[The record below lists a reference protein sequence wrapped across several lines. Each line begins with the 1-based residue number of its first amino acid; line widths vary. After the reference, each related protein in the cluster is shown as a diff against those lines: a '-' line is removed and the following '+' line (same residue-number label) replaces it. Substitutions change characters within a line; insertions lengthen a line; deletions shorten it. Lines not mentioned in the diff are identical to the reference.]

1 VTRNLECGDLSPLWL
16 KRRQGGALQKTN
28 MKRLILLIIVVVIGG
43 GAALGA
49 WTYSDLHKPF
59 AHTKTGQ
66 YIEIPKG
73 TSPSIIVHKLATEG
87 IIKHEWP
94 LKLYLKVSGKG
105 STLKAGEYDFPSP
118 ISPIGVLSKLQ
129 QGERRLNRLT
139 IIEGWTRWDIARAMM
154 EVPELKLE
162 SEGQALDLM
171 NNINLISDLD
181 PEAKN
186 LEGYLFPDTYEFS
199 PETTPAQLIEM
210 MVKRFRNVWKPDW
223 TERARSLSFSP
234 RQIVTTASIIE
245 TEAKLAAERP
255 LVASVIYNRLK
266 KNIPLAVDSSVI
278 YASKLEGKWRYDG
291 KVYRS
296 DIERRSPYN
305 TRIYA
310 GLPPGPVASPG
321 ESSLKAAL
329 NPASSE
335 YLYYVRNPDRDDG
348 AHNFY
353 SNGAEFETGVQA
365 LRKWERERDARQ

>member
-1 VTRNLECGDLSPLWL
+1 
-16 KRRQGGALQKTN
+16 
-28 MKRLILLIIVVVIGG
+28 MKRLILLIILVGILAVAGF
-43 GAALGA
+43 GA
-49 WTYSDLHKPF
+49 WTYSDLHKPI
-59 AHTKTGQ
+59 AHTKSGQ

-73 TSPSIIVHKLATEG
+73 TSPTAIVQKLASEG
-87 IIKHEWP
+87 VISHEWP
-94 LKLYLKVSGKG
+94 LKLYLKATGKG
-105 STLKAGEYDFPSP
+105 STLRAGEYDFPSP
-118 ISPIGVLSKLQ
+118 ISPLGVLAKLQ

-139 IIEGWTRWDIARAMM
+139 IIEGWTRWDIARAMAQ
-154 EVPELKLE
+154 VPEFKLT
-162 SEGQALDLM
+162 SDAQALELM
-171 NNINLISDLD
+171 NNVSLISDLD

-199 PETTPAQLIEM
+199 PETTPAELVEM
-210 MVKRFRNVWKPDW
+210 MVKRFRGVWKPDW
-223 TERARSLSFSP
+223 TERARSLAFTP

-245 TEAKLAAERP
+245 TEAKLADERP
-255 LVASVIYNRLK
+255 LVASVIYNRLRK
-266 KNIPLAVDSSVI
+266 DIPLAVDSSVI

-305 TRIYA
+305 TPLYA
-310 GLPPGPVASPG
+310 GLPPGPVSSPG

-329 NPASSE
+329 NPATSD

-365 LRKWERERDARQ
+365 LRRWERERDKREADK

>member
-1 VTRNLECGDLSPLWL
+1 
-16 KRRQGGALQKTN
+16 
-28 MKRLILLIIVVVIGG
+28 MKKLILLVLAVILLA
-43 GAALGA
+43 GAATGA
-49 WTYSDLHKPF
+49 WVYKDLHAPVS
-59 AHTKTGQ
+59 HSKTGQ

-73 TSPSIIVHKLATEG
+73 TSPSAIIKKLTAEG
-87 IIKHEWP
+87 VLKHEWP
-94 LKLYLKVSGKG
+94 LKIYLKSSGKG

-118 ISPIGVLSKLQ
+118 ISPLGVLAKLQ
-129 QGERRLNRLT
+129 EGERRLNRLT
-139 IIEGWTRWDIARAMM
+139 IIEGWTRWDIAKSMVQ
-154 EVPELKLE
+154 VPELHLD
-162 SEGQALDLM
+162 SEAQALALM
-171 NNINLISDLD
+171 DNVSLISDLD
-181 PEAKN
+181 PKATN

-199 PETTPAQLIEM
+199 PETTPAELVEM
-210 MVKRFRNVWKPDW
+210 MVKRFRDVWKPGS
-223 TERARSLSFSP
+223 TERARSLGMTP
-234 RQIVTTASIIE
+234 REIVTTASIIE
-245 TEAKLAAERP
+245 TEAKLNEERP
-255 LVASVIYNRLK
+255 LVASVIYNRLQ

-329 NPASSE
+329 NPATSD

-353 SNGAEFETGVQA
+353 NNGGDFETGVQA
-365 LRKWERERDARQ
+365 LRNWERQRDLEEERKKQK

>member
-1 VTRNLECGDLSPLWL
+1 
-16 KRRQGGALQKTN
+16 
-28 MKRLILLIIVVVIGG
+28 MKRLILLIIVVGLGAV
-43 GAALGA
+43 AALGGWA
-49 WTYSDLHKPF
+49 YSDLHKPI

-73 TSPSIIVHKLATEG
+73 TSPGAIVHKLATEG

-94 LKLYLKVSGKG
+94 LKLYLKASGKG
-105 STLKAGEYDFPSP
+105 STLRAGEYDFPSP
-118 ISPIGVLSKLQ
+118 ISPLGVLSKLQ

-139 IIEGWTRWDIARAMM
+139 IIEGWTRWDIARAMTQ
-154 EVPELKLE
+154 VPELKLT
-162 SEGQALDLM
+162 SDTQALELM
-171 NNINLISDLD
+171 DNVKLISDLD
-181 PEAKN
+181 PQAKN
-186 LEGYLFPDTYEFS
+186 LEGYLFPDTYEFA
-199 PETTPAQLIEM
+199 PETTAADLIEM

-223 TERARSLSFSP
+223 TERARSLSFTP
-234 RQIVTTASIIE
+234 REIVTTASIIE
-245 TEAKLAAERP
+245 TEAKLAEERP

-266 KNIPLAVDSSVI
+266 KDIPLAVDSSVI

-305 TRIYA
+305 TRLYA

-329 NPASSE
+329 NPATSE

-353 SNGAEFETGVQA
+353 SNGAEFEMGVQA
-365 LRKWERERDARQ
+365 LRKWERDRDSRQ

>member
-1 VTRNLECGDLSPLWL
+1 
-16 KRRQGGALQKTN
+16 
-28 MKRLILLIIVVVIGG
+28 MKRLILLILVLVLLV
-43 GAALGA
+43 GAGLGA
-49 WTYSDLHKPF
+49 WTYRDLHTSIT
-59 AHTKTGQ
+59 HTKSGQ

-73 TSPSIIVHKLATEG
+73 TSPSLIIKKLAAEG
-87 IIKHEWP
+87 VIKYEWP
-94 LKLYLKVSGKG
+94 LKLYLKSTGKG
-105 STLKAGEYDFPSP
+105 STLKAGEYDFASP
-118 ISPIGVLSKLQ
+118 ISPLEVLAKLQ
-129 QGERRLNRLT
+129 QGQRRLNRLT
-139 IIEGWTRWDIARAMM
+139 IIEGWTRWDIARAMAQVA
-154 EVPELKLE
+154 EFKLE
-162 SEGQALDLM
+162 NDAQALELM
-171 NNINLISDLD
+171 NNVSLISDLD

-199 PETTPAQLIEM
+199 PETTAPELIEM

-223 TERARSLSFSP
+223 TDHARSLSFTP

-245 TEAKLAAERP
+245 TEAKLAEERP

-266 KNIPLAVDSSVI
+266 KDIPLAVDSSVI

-305 TRIYA
+305 TRLYA

-329 NPASSE
+329 NPATSD

-353 SNGAEFETGVQA
+353 NNGAEFENGVQA
-365 LRKWERERDARQ
+365 LRKWERERDAKEREND